1 MQKLLSGIHQFQ
13 RTEFRRKAHLFKR
26 LAEGQEPTALFFTC
40 SDSRVNPNLVTQ
52 SEPGDI
58 FVVRNAGNIIPPA
71 PEMGGEIATIEFAVK
86 SLKIKDIIICGHSDC
101 GAMKGVLN
109 PSALGNDLKA
119 LKVWLSHAKRTG
131 EIMKTRYTHLQGK
144 ELLSATV
151 GENVLVQVENL
162 KTHSFIQKAL
172 DAGDLAIHGW
182 VYKFET
188 GEVFYYDTED
198 GQYHPLT
205 LQNGLCPIYP
215 VRTHHGENKS
225 TGGHLALESMMRAIS

>member
-13 RTEFRRKAHLFKR
+13 RTEFRRREKLFAQ
-26 LAEGQEPTALFFTC
+26 LARGQEPTALFFTC
-40 SDSRVNPNLVTQ
+40 SDSRVIPNLVTQ
-52 SEPGDI
+52 TEPGDI
-58 FVVRNAGNIIPPA
+58 FVVRNAGNIIPPS
-71 PEMGGEIATIEFAVK
+71 PEMGGEIATIEFAVN
-86 SLKIKDIIICGHSDC
+86 SLKIRDIIVCGHSDC
-101 GAMKGVLN
+101 GAMKGILN
-109 PSALGNDLKA
+109 PAALGNDLKA
-119 LKVWLSHAKRTG
+119 LKAWLGHAKRTG
-131 EIMKTRYTHLQGK
+131 DIMKTRYTHLDGK

-188 GEVFYYDTED
+188 GEVFAYDTED

-205 LQNGLCPIYP
+205 LKTGLCPIYP
-215 VRTHHGENKS
+215 ARPSHPEGLK
-225 TGGHLALESMMRAIS
+225 TGGHLAHETVLRAIS